1 MDELTVIGAENG
13 ALIVVSEDG
22 NRYRV
27 PITEALHTALRQNRP
42 AAPVA
47 HRVSPREIQAMIRAG
62 KSAAEVVAETGEPA
76 EYVHRFEGPVIAER
90 EYVVTAARSV
100 PVAVVAETES
110 GVASH
115 TFGGVIDSRLSELSA
130 KDVRWSSWKTDLHWI
145 VTVAFSDA
153 EVERE
158 ARWTFDPKKAT
169 LIPSNHEAQSLSQQG
184 EAPPTLIPRLR
195 AVPIPQS
202 EDRTRF
208 DSGAFLLDDD
218 IASIGSP
225 AAPTSGAS
233 SVSASIPSAPLAP
246 AAIPHSRM
254 GVRTAGDDADTADV
268 SQTADLL
275 EALRR
280 RRGEREAAPP
290 DELEAAKAA
299 HPSTGSIRIVDVP
312 LDFSADSAP
321 EPGDEIAPR
330 ATAPSAVGT
339 SLGAAND
346 TGPVKSARRGR
357 AAMPSWDEIVFGA
370 RPDDDP
376 A

>member
-62 KSAAEVVAETGEPA
+62 KSAAEVVTETGEPA
-76 EYVHRFEGPVIAER
+76 EYVQRFEGPVVAER

-100 PVAVVAETES
+100 PVAVAAETES

-115 TFGGVIDSRLSELSA
+115 TFGGVIDTRLSELSA
-130 KDVRWSSWKTDLHWI
+130 TDVRWSSWKTDLHWI
-145 VTVAFSDA
+145 VTVSFLDA
-153 EVERE
+153 GVERE

-195 AVPIPQS
+195 AVPIQQA
-202 EDRTRF
+202 EERTRF

-218 IASIGSP
+218 ITSIGSP
-225 AAPTSGAS
+225 EAPAS
-233 SVSASIPSAPLAP
+233 SSSVSIPSAPPAP
-246 AAIPHSRM
+246 AALPHSRM
-254 GVRTAGDDADTADV
+254 GVRTAGDDGDTADV

-280 RRGEREAAPP
+280 RRGEREAAPR
-290 DELEAAKAA
+290 DDIEAAKAA
-299 HPSTGSIRIVDVP
+299 HPSTGSIRIVDVS
-312 LDFSADSAP
+312 LDFSSDSAP
-321 EPGDEIAPR
+321 EPEDAPR
-330 ATAPSAVGT
+330 ATAPTIG
-339 SLGAAND
+339 GAND